1 MSYGLE
7 FIAGP
12 RCVSLCRTTI
22 QPHGDRVFE
31 ATVSFMIDETT
42 EQPISLRISN
52 ERAAFEGRLVLGSV
66 TLTLQAH
73 RRPEIPHELR
83 TALGQ

>member
-1 MSYGLE
+1 
-7 FIAGP
+7 
-12 RCVSLCRTTI
+12 
-22 QPHGDRVFE
+22 
-31 ATVSFMIDETT
+31 MIDETT